1 MSLWSTIECK
11 VYHDK
16 NHGISVKKL
25 VTQHF
30 EGCEA
35 IIKANQFEIN
45 DWKVYITVEVS
56 VFVTDK
62 EAFKLA
68 DSLYCELCTLFGSAN
83 VVDFGA
89 SVRWF

>member
-35 IIKANQFEIN
+35 IIKTDQIPQN
-45 DWKVYITVEVS
+45 DWKVIVMVQ
-56 VFVTDK
+56 VAICATDK
-62 EAFKLA
+62 EAFKLF
-68 DSLYCELCTLFGSAN
+68 DSLYRELCTLFGSAN
-83 VVDFGA
+83 VVDYGA
-89 SVRWF
+89 SVRWS